1 MSIILNSFSSRELS
15 FLDPV
20 HELPWIIS
28 LVGDFIDLII
38 KELSFCFL
46 DSFSEFLPIIQTFW
60 MSVYVKI
67 SATIIVPP
75 GFGIPCNIDFFRVL
89 MPYIADIYSKR
100 VDNFF
105 KNIDINN
112 RISLE
117 VFYEIFQFGNKSIF
131 LLTILNKNTLQY
143 PNLFLDYKNVDSDGS
158 MIRGRSPIR
167 VDMVGIKFCWF
178 RTELESWSLS
188 EYLVGKFSVG
198 LESSRWKESTILNKI
213 SLKEEWNRKLGSQRQ
228 SLILKL
234 PIIRR
239 ILFKSTSVSLRYIK

>member
-1 MSIILNSFSSRELS
+1 
-15 FLDPV
+15 
-20 HELPWIIS
+20 
-28 LVGDFIDLII
+28 
-38 KELSFCFL
+38 
-46 DSFSEFLPIIQTFW
+46 

-167 VDMVGIKFCWF
+167 VDMVGIKFC
-178 RTELESWSLS
+178 
-188 EYLVGKFSVG
+188 
-198 LESSRWKESTILNKI
+198 
-213 SLKEEWNRKLGSQRQ
+213 
-228 SLILKL
+228 
-234 PIIRR
+234 
-239 ILFKSTSVSLRYIK
+239 